1 MAKDKLLYDDI
12 IDKSV
17 KEGIDALKKS
27 MNELYESF
35 KKLTEQSVKNSTST
49 KDAASST
56 KKLSDEQRRI
66 NDEEKRAEKIA
77 RDLKNTREKLN
88 KSYIAAQEQV
98 RKRRAAILEE
108 IRAENQAHDSLAKK
122 EALLRK
128 LTQQYRNASSVVAR
142 QMAPEIKKL
151 KTEINNLNGAI
162 GNNTGRVGSYF
173 KSFVQGAASMA
184 TMYVSFQGF
193 TRLISSTFGI
203 MTSFEKTMSG
213 VAAISRATGT
223 ELQKLEEDAKR
234 LGATTSKTAT
244 EVAQLQVEYAKLGF
258 TTQEIL
264 NATEATVLLSQATG
278 EDLARSAEI
287 AGATIRGFGMDASE
301 SSRVVDVMAASFTS
315 SALNLERFAEAMKYV
330 APVAKASGIT
340 LEQTAAMMS
349 KLADAGIHGS
359 MAGTAL
365 RQIMLEMAKAGKTGM
380 QGFNE
385 MAKAGLSLAD
395 ANDEVGQRAA
405 TALLILSK
413 NEKAVNNL
421 TESYNNAEGAA
432 KEMADTQ
439 MDNLSGSITI
449 LSSAWEGLVLKITSG
464 NGALK
469 RFVDTISSFVQWLSG
484 ANYEMKEYNFN
495 QNVLE
500 QATRKYNDVIAKET
514 NEIDL
519 LFRMLK
525 QTNPES
531 KKRIDLVSEIQK
543 KYPDYISNIDLEK
556 AGVEGLA
563 LAQKEYN
570 DQIERK
576 MIIAAKEEATNELLK
591 EANRYIKQRYEA
603 EIQLIK
609 IEARRQQIYGD
620 GMKIITEA
628 ESKELEFMK
637 LNETVLNSIIL
648 GSASAINDYKNQ
660 MVKIEEYYS
669 DFIKTSSNANSTVS
683 SGSKKLTKDEV
694 NELIKRLEQ
703 QRDFRTSELKLWGA
717 GQSAIFASE
726 QRFNEEILELR
737 KKYGLLNEIEYKTQ
751 ANKNALA
758 RKEQQK
764 KELEETQAMFNE
776 MNLSLQENES
786 TNEDFSFF
794 ESPVTFKERFEEYK
808 DVYREAGQSIVDI
821 TREHYEEMREI
832 ADMEKQLADDKV
844 NNARDYFNQQQ
855 NLAAQGFQNNM
866 AQAEKEL
873 LLAKQTQ
880 AKAEREQR
888 KALRNQQILQSI
900 EQGANL
906 LTASTSIYN
915 TAKGNPL
922 LYVPL
927 LATMWGSFF
936 VQKAKSIKATRY
948 GKGGIIDIGGGSHES
963 GNDTSLGVHGGIERI
978 VEGGEK
984 VFVVNKTSSK
994 KYRNI
999 LPNLVDSINKG
1010 NLSVKADS
1018 RGNIV
1023 NISTERM
1030 ERGLD
1035 KIAKNTSTITYTKN
1049 GKTIIK
1055 QGLNTIEYV

>member
-17 KEGIDALKKS
+17 KEGIDTLKKS

-66 NDEEKRAEKIA
+66 NEEEKRAEKIA

-108 IRAENQAHDSLAKK
+108 IRAENQASDSLAKK

-193 TRLISSTFGI
+193 TRLIRSTFGI

-213 VAAISRATGT
+213 VAAISGATGT
-223 ELQKLEEDAKR
+223 ELQKLEDDAKR

-264 NATEATVLLSQATG
+264 NATEATVLLSQATR
-278 EDLARSAEI
+278 EDLARSAEV

-405 TALLILSK
+405 TALLILSE

-432 KEMADTQ
+432 KKMADTQ
-439 MDNLSGSITI
+439 MDNLSGAITI
-449 LSSAWEGLVLKITSG
+449 LSSAWEGLVLKLTEGDGVLRKIVDGLASFLQFLTR
-464 NGALK
+464 NGRIIVNVAKAIATLTTAFLAYRTAIFLTNTQVGIHIASLISKNAVLSLSTIRTYALAK
-469 RFVDTISSFVQWLSG
+469 AQAALNAIMKLNPFALVASALAAVTMAMAMQTEEVKLLYDELGRTNEEYEKMYENLTEIEKVQKKIKDIAG
-484 ANYEMKEYNFN
+484 EG
-495 QNVLE
+495 LE
-500 QATRKYNDVIAKET
+500 IGQLDVAKET
-514 NEIDL
+514 LRIYKEAWDNGLSRIESERGAILITEDLIKGQEKRVAELELQLNEL
-519 LFRMLK
+519 KTK
-525 QTNPES
+525 QTEIKKEEIKKENEHT
-531 KKRIDLVSEIQK
+531 KKLAEEHIKRI
-543 KYPDYISNIDLEK
+543 
-556 AGVEGLA
+556 
-563 LAQKEYN
+563 
-570 DQIERK
+570 
-576 MIIAAKEEATNELLK
+576 
-591 EANRYIKQRYEA
+591 
-603 EIQLIK
+603 
-609 IEARRQQIYGD
+609 
-620 GMKIITEA
+620 
-628 ESKELEFMK
+628 
-637 LNETVLNSIIL
+637 
-648 GSASAINDYKNQ
+648 
-660 MVKIEEYYS
+660 
-669 DFIKTSSNANSTVS
+669 
-683 SGSKKLTKDEV
+683 
-694 NELIKRLEQ
+694 EQ

-717 GQSAIFASE
+717 GQSAIFAS
-726 QRFNEEILELR
+726 
-737 KKYGLLNEIEYKTQ
+737 
-751 ANKNALA
+751 
-758 RKEQQK
+758 
-764 KELEETQAMFNE
+764 
-776 MNLSLQENES
+776 
-786 TNEDFSFF
+786 
-794 ESPVTFKERFEEYK
+794 
-808 DVYREAGQSIVDI
+808 
-821 TREHYEEMREI
+821 
-832 ADMEKQLADDKV
+832 
-844 NNARDYFNQQQ
+844 
-855 NLAAQGFQNNM
+855 
-866 AQAEKEL
+866 
-873 LLAKQTQ
+873 
-880 AKAEREQR
+880 
-888 KALRNQQILQSI
+888 
-900 EQGANL
+900 
-906 LTASTSIYN
+906 
-915 TAKGNPL
+915 
-922 LYVPL
+922 
-927 LATMWGSFF
+927 
-936 VQKAKSIKATRY
+936 
-948 GKGGIIDIGGGSHES
+948 
-963 GNDTSLGVHGGIERI
+963 
-978 VEGGEK
+978 
-984 VFVVNKTSSK
+984 
-994 KYRNI
+994 
-999 LPNLVDSINKG
+999 
-1010 NLSVKADS
+1010 
-1018 RGNIV
+1018 
-1023 NISTERM
+1023 
-1030 ERGLD
+1030 
-1035 KIAKNTSTITYTKN
+1035 
-1049 GKTIIK
+1049 
-1055 QGLNTIEYV
+1055 

>member
-17 KEGIDALKKS
+17 KEGIDTLKKS

-66 NDEEKRAEKIA
+66 NEEEKKAEKIA

-108 IRAENQAHDSLAKK
+108 IRAENQASDSLAKK

-213 VAAISRATGT
+213 VAAISGATGT
-223 ELQKLEEDAKR
+223 ELQKIEEDAKR

-278 EDLARSAEI
+278 EDLARSAEV

-405 TALLILSK
+405 TALLILSE

-421 TESYNNAEGAA
+421 TEAYNNAEGAA
-432 KEMADTQ
+432 KKMADTQ

-449 LSSAWEGLVLKITSG
+449 LSSAWEGLVLKLTEGDSVLRKIVDGLASFLQFLTRNGSAIISITKAVGYLTSAFIAYKTILMLTKLQIFQNITG
-464 NGALK
+464 MTVLTAKKSAQAIVTGFATKAQLAFNTALAANPIGI
-469 RFVDTISSFVQWLSG
+469 TISALIVLLPLTDKLIKKLADSTKEIKYLTLSAEEFQKKTLNFAEKKVQDLIKTGKKESEAISEVIKG
-484 ANYEMKEYNFN
+484 LEKQANTYRD
-495 QNVLE
+495 VLE
-500 QATRKYNDVIAKET
+500 KFAGDKT
-514 NEIDL
+514 
-519 LFRMLK
+519 
-525 QTNPES
+525 
-531 KKRIDLVSEIQK
+531 IQK
-543 KYPDYISNIDLEK
+543 TFSANLDSVNTIIDSLK
-556 AGVEGLA
+556 I
-563 LAQKEYN
+563 K
-570 DQIERK
+570 
-576 MIIAAKEEATNELLK
+576 LK
-591 EANRYIKQRYEA
+591 E
-603 EIQLIK
+603 
-609 IEARRQQIYGD
+609 
-620 GMKIITEA
+620 ITTEQ
-628 ESKELEFMK
+628 KK
-637 LNETVLNSIIL
+637 
-648 GSASAINDYKNQ
+648 INDEQ
-660 MVKIEEYYS
+660 
-669 DFIKTSSNANSTVS
+669 F
-683 SGSKKLTKDEV
+683 KKEG
-694 NELIKRLEQ
+694 ESLIKRLEQ
-703 QRDFRTSELKLWGA
+703 QRDFRTSELELWGA

-726 QRFNEEILELR
+726 QRFNEQILELR

-758 RKEQQK
+758 RKQQQQK
-764 KELEETQAMFNE
+764 EIEETQAMFNE
-776 MNLSLQENES
+776 MNLSLPENES
-786 TNEDFSFF
+786 ANEDFSFF
-794 ESPVTFKERFEEYK
+794 ESPVTFKERFNEYK
-808 DVYREAGQSIVDI
+808 DVYKEAGQSVVDI

-832 ADMEKQLADDKV
+832 ADLEKQLADDKV
-844 NNARDYFNQQQ
+844 SNARDYFNQQQ

-888 KALRNQQILQSI
+888 KALRNQQILQSL

-906 LTASTSIYN
+906 LTASTSIYQ

-922 LYVPL
+922 IYVPL

-936 VQKAKSIKATRY
+936 VQKAKSLTATRY
-948 GKGGIIDIGGGSHES
+948 GKGGMFDVGGGSHAS
-963 GNDTSLGVHGGIERI
+963 GNDTSLGVHGGRERI

-984 VFVVNKTSSK
+984 VFIVNKTSSK
-994 KYRNI
+994 KYRNM

-1023 NISTERM
+1023 NISTEKM

-1035 KIAKNTSTITYTKN
+1035 RIAKNTSTITYSKN

>member
-1 MAKDKLLYDDI
+1 
-12 IDKSV
+12 
-17 KEGIDALKKS
+17 
-27 MNELYESF
+27 
-35 KKLTEQSVKNSTST
+35 
-49 KDAASST
+49 
-56 KKLSDEQRRI
+56 
-66 NDEEKRAEKIA
+66 
-77 RDLKNTREKLN
+77 
-88 KSYIAAQEQV
+88 
-98 RKRRAAILEE
+98 
-108 IRAENQAHDSLAKK
+108 
-122 EALLRK
+122 
-128 LTQQYRNASSVVAR
+128 
-142 QMAPEIKKL
+142 
-151 KTEINNLNGAI
+151 
-162 GNNTGRVGSYF
+162 
-173 KSFVQGAASMA
+173 
-184 TMYVSFQGF
+184 
-193 TRLISSTFGI
+193 
-203 MTSFEKTMSG
+203 
-213 VAAISRATGT
+213 
-223 ELQKLEEDAKR
+223 
-234 LGATTSKTAT
+234 
-244 EVAQLQVEYAKLGF
+244 
-258 TTQEIL
+258 
-264 NATEATVLLSQATG
+264 
-278 EDLARSAEI
+278 
-287 AGATIRGFGMDASE
+287 
-301 SSRVVDVMAASFTS
+301 MAASFTS

-405 TALLILSK
+405 TALLILSE

-432 KEMADTQ
+432 KKMADTQ
-439 MDNLSGSITI
+439 MDNLSGAITI
-449 LSSAWEGLVLKITSG
+449 LSSAWEGLVLKLTEGDGVLRKIVDGLASFLQFLTRNGRIIVNVAKAIATLTTAFLAYRTALFLTNTQVGLYIASLTSK
-464 NGALK
+464 NAVLSLSTIRTYALAK
-469 RFVDTISSFVQWLSG
+469 AQAALNAIMKLNPFALVASALAAVTMAMAMQTEEVKLLYDELGRTNEEYEKMYENLTEIEKVQKKIKDIAG
-484 ANYEMKEYNFN
+484 EG
-495 QNVLE
+495 LE
-500 QATRKYNDVIAKET
+500 IGQLDVAKET
-514 NEIDL
+514 L
-519 LFRMLK
+519 
-525 QTNPES
+525 
-531 KKRIDLVSEIQK
+531 RI
-543 KYPDYISNIDLEK
+543 Y
-556 AGVEGLA
+556 
-563 LAQKEYN
+563 
-570 DQIERK
+570 
-576 MIIAAKEEATNELLK
+576 K
-591 EANRYIKQRYEA
+591 EAWDNGLSR
-603 EIQLIK
+603 
-609 IEARRQQIYGD
+609 IESERGAIL
-620 GMKIITEA
+620 ITE
-628 ESKELEFMK
+628 
-637 LNETVLNSIIL
+637 
-648 GSASAINDYKNQ
+648 
-660 MVKIEEYYS
+660 
-669 DFIKTSSNANSTVS
+669 
-683 SGSKKLTKDEV
+683 
-694 NELIKRLEQ
+694 ELIKGQEKRVAELESQLNELKTKQTEIKNEEIKKENEHTKKLAEEHIKRIEQ

-751 ANKNALA
+751 ANNLAIA
-758 RKEQQK
+758 RKRQHQ

-776 MNLSLQENES
+776 MMLSLPENES
-786 TNEDFSFF
+786 ANEDFSFF
-794 ESPVTFKERFEEYK
+794 ESPVSFKERFEEYK
-808 DVYREAGQSIVDI
+808 DVYREAGQSVVDI

-888 KALRNQQILQSI
+888 KALRNQQMLQSI
-900 EQGANL
+900 EQGVNL
-906 LTASTSIYN
+906 VTASTSLIKTSN
-915 TAKGNPL
+915 ANPL
-922 LYVPL
+922 IYIPL
-927 LATMWGSFF
+927 LATMWGTFF
-936 VQKAKSIKATRY
+936 AQKAKSIKATRY
-948 GKGGIIDIGGGSHES
+948 GKGGMFDVGGGSHES

-994 KYRNI
+994 KYRNM

>member
-66 NDEEKRAEKIA
+66 NEEEKRAEKIA

-108 IRAENQAHDSLAKK
+108 IRAENQASDSLAKK

-213 VAAISRATGT
+213 VAAISGATGT

-264 NATEATVLLSQATG
+264 NATEATVLLSQATR
-278 EDLARSAEI
+278 EDLARSAEV

-405 TALLILSK
+405 TALLILSE

-432 KEMADTQ
+432 KKMADTQ

-464 NGALK
+464 DGALK
-469 RFVDTISSFVQWLSG
+469 RFVDTVSSFVQWLSG
-484 ANYEMKEYNFN
+484 ANYKMKEYNFN

-500 QATRKYNDVIAKET
+500 QATRKYNDVLAKET

-563 LAQKEYN
+563 LAQKDYN

-591 EANRYIKQRYEA
+591 ESNRYIKQRYEA

-620 GMKIITEA
+620 GTKIITEA

-637 LNETVLNSIIL
+637 SNEDVLNSIIL

-660 MVKIEEYYS
+660 MAEIEKYYS
-669 DFIKTSSNANSTVS
+669 DFIKTSSNANGIVT
-683 SGSKKLTKDEV
+683 SGSKKLTKDEA
-694 NELIKRLEQ
+694 EEHIKRIEQ

-751 ANKNALA
+751 ANNLAIA
-758 RKEQQK
+758 RKRQHQ

-776 MNLSLQENES
+776 MILSLPENES
-786 TNEDFSFF
+786 ANEDFSFF
-794 ESPVTFKERFEEYK
+794 ESPVSFKERFEEYK
-808 DVYREAGQSIVDI
+808 DVYREAGQSVVDI

-948 GKGGIIDIGGGSHES
+948 GKGGMFDIGGGSHES

-994 KYRNI
+994 KYRNM

-1023 NISTERM
+1023 NISTEKM

-1035 KIAKNTSTITYTKN
+1035 RIAKNTSTITYTKN

>member
-66 NDEEKRAEKIA
+66 NEEEKRAEKIA

-108 IRAENQAHDSLAKK
+108 IRAENQASDSLAKK

-213 VAAISRATGT
+213 VAAISGATGT

-264 NATEATVLLSQATG
+264 NATEATVLLSQATR
-278 EDLARSAEI
+278 EDLARSAEV

-405 TALLILSK
+405 TALLILSE

-432 KEMADTQ
+432 KKMADTQ

-464 NGALK
+464 DGALK
-469 RFVDTISSFVQWLSG
+469 RFVDTVSSFVQWLSG
-484 ANYEMKEYNFN
+484 ANYKMKEYNFN

-500 QATRKYNDVIAKET
+500 QATRKYNDVLAKET

-563 LAQKEYN
+563 LAQKDYN

-591 EANRYIKQRYEA
+591 ESNRYIKQRYEA

-620 GMKIITEA
+620 GTKIITEA

-637 LNETVLNSIIL
+637 SNEDVLNSIIL

-660 MVKIEEYYS
+660 MAEIEKYYS
-669 DFIKTSSNANSTVS
+669 DFIKTSSNANGIVT
-683 SGSKKLTKDEV
+683 SGSKKLTKDEA
-694 NELIKRLEQ
+694 EEHIKRIEQ

-751 ANKNALA
+751 ANNLAIA
-758 RKEQQK
+758 RKQQHQ

-776 MNLSLQENES
+776 MILSLPENES
-786 TNEDFSFF
+786 ANEDFSFF
-794 ESPVTFKERFEEYK
+794 ESPVSFKERFEEYK
-808 DVYREAGQSIVDI
+808 DVYREAGQSVVDI

-948 GKGGIIDIGGGSHES
+948 GKGGMFDIGGGSHES

-994 KYRNI
+994 KYRNM

-1023 NISTERM
+1023 NISTEKM

-1035 KIAKNTSTITYTKN
+1035 RIAKNTSTITYTKN

>member
-12 IDKSV
+12 IDKSA

-66 NDEEKRAEKIA
+66 NEEEKKAEKIA

-98 RKRRAAILEE
+98 RKKRAAILEE
-108 IRAENQAHDSLAKK
+108 IRAENQASDSLAKK

-213 VAAISRATGT
+213 VAAISGATGT

-278 EDLARSAEI
+278 EDLARSAEV

-365 RQIMLEMAKAGKTGM
+365 RKIMLEMAMAGKTGM

-405 TALLILSK
+405 TALLILSE

-439 MDNLSGSITI
+439 MDNLSGSITK
-449 LSSAWEGLVLKITSG
+449 LSSAWEGLVLKLTEGDSVLRKIVDGLTSFLTFLTRNGKAIISITKAVGYLTAAFIAYKTTLMLTKLQIFQNITGMTVLTAKKSAQTIVTKFATKAQLAF
-464 NGALK
+464 NTALAANPIGM
-469 RFVDTISSFVQWLSG
+469 TIAALIVLLPLTDKLIKKLADSTKEIKYLTLSADEFQKKTLTFAEKKVQDLIKTGKKESEAINEVIKG
-484 ANYEMKEYNFN
+484 LEKQANTYRD
-495 QNVLE
+495 VLE
-500 QATRKYNDVIAKET
+500 KFAGDKTIEKTFSANLDSV
-514 NEIDL
+514 NEIIDS
-519 LFRMLK
+519 LK
-525 QTNPES
+525 I
-531 KKRIDLVSEIQK
+531 KLKEISLEQK
-543 KYPDYISNIDLEK
+543 KMSDEQFK
-556 AGVEGLA
+556 KEGEA
-563 LAQKEYN
+563 L
-570 DQIERK
+570 
-576 MIIAAKEEATNELLK
+576 
-591 EANRYIKQRYEA
+591 
-603 EIQLIK
+603 
-609 IEARRQQIYGD
+609 
-620 GMKIITEA
+620 
-628 ESKELEFMK
+628 
-637 LNETVLNSIIL
+637 V
-648 GSASAINDYKNQ
+648 
-660 MVKIEEYYS
+660 
-669 DFIKTSSNANSTVS
+669 
-683 SGSKKLTKDEV
+683 
-694 NELIKRLEQ
+694 KRLEQ

-758 RKEQQK
+758 TKEQHQ

-776 MNLSLQENES
+776 MNLSLPENES
-786 TNEDFSFF
+786 VNEDFSFF
-794 ESPVTFKERFEEYK
+794 ESVTKGLPEGWKEAYK
-808 DVYREAGQSIVDI
+808 EAGQSIVDI

-866 AQAEKEL
+866 TQAEKEL

-880 AKAEREQR
+880 AKAELEQR
-888 KALRNQQILQSI
+888 KALRSQQILQSI

-906 LTASTSIYN
+906 LTASTSIYK

-922 LYVPL
+922 LYGPL
-927 LATMWGSFF
+927 LVAMWGSFF
-936 VQKAKSIKATRY
+936 VQKAKSINATRY
-948 GKGGIIDIGGGSHES
+948 GKGGMIDIGGGSHES

-994 KYRNI
+994 KYRNM

>member
-1 MAKDKLLYDDI
+1 GSA
-12 IDKSV
+12 
-17 KEGIDALKKS
+17 
-27 MNELYESF
+27 
-35 KKLTEQSVKNSTST
+35 
-49 KDAASST
+49 
-56 KKLSDEQRRI
+56 
-66 NDEEKRAEKIA
+66 IA
-77 RDLKNTREKLN
+77 
-88 KSYIAAQEQV
+88 
-98 RKRRAAILEE
+98 
-108 IRAENQAHDSLAKK
+108 
-122 EALLRK
+122 
-128 LTQQYRNASSVVAR
+128 QQMLP
-142 QMAPEIKKL
+142 QIKKL
-151 KTEINNLNGAI
+151 DTEVKKLNADM
-162 GNNTGRVGSYF
+162 GNHQGKVGSYF
-173 KSFVQGAASMA
+173 KTFVQGAASMA

-193 TRLISSTFGI
+193 TRLIRSTFGI

-213 VAAISRATGT
+213 VAAISGATGT

-278 EDLARSAEI
+278 EDLARAAEI

-439 MDNLSGSITI
+439 MNNLSGSITM

-464 NGALK
+464 DGALK
-469 RFVDTISSFVQWLSG
+469 RFVDTVSSFVQWLSG

-531 KKRIDLVSEIQK
+531 KKRIDLVSEMQK

-563 LAQKEYN
+563 LAQKDYN

-637 LNETVLNSIIL
+637 SNETVLESIIL

-660 MVKIEEYYS
+660 MVEIEKYYS

-694 NELIKRLEQ
+694 DELIKRLEQ
-703 QRDFRTSELKLWGA
+703 QRDFQTSELKLWGA
-717 GQSAIFASE
+717 GQSAIF
-726 QRFNEEILELR
+726 
-737 KKYGLLNEIEYKTQ
+737 
-751 ANKNALA
+751 
-758 RKEQQK
+758 
-764 KELEETQAMFNE
+764 
-776 MNLSLQENES
+776 
-786 TNEDFSFF
+786 
-794 ESPVTFKERFEEYK
+794 
-808 DVYREAGQSIVDI
+808 
-821 TREHYEEMREI
+821 
-832 ADMEKQLADDKV
+832 
-844 NNARDYFNQQQ
+844 
-855 NLAAQGFQNNM
+855 
-866 AQAEKEL
+866 
-873 LLAKQTQ
+873 
-880 AKAEREQR
+880 
-888 KALRNQQILQSI
+888 
-900 EQGANL
+900 
-906 LTASTSIYN
+906 
-915 TAKGNPL
+915 
-922 LYVPL
+922 
-927 LATMWGSFF
+927 
-936 VQKAKSIKATRY
+936 
-948 GKGGIIDIGGGSHES
+948 
-963 GNDTSLGVHGGIERI
+963 
-978 VEGGEK
+978 
-984 VFVVNKTSSK
+984 
-994 KYRNI
+994 
-999 LPNLVDSINKG
+999 
-1010 NLSVKADS
+1010 
-1018 RGNIV
+1018 
-1023 NISTERM
+1023 
-1030 ERGLD
+1030 
-1035 KIAKNTSTITYTKN
+1035 
-1049 GKTIIK
+1049 
-1055 QGLNTIEYV
+1055 

>member
-66 NDEEKRAEKIA
+66 NHEEKRAEKIA

-108 IRAENQAHDSLAKK
+108 IRAENQAYDSLAKK

-213 VAAISRATGT
+213 VAAISGATGT

-405 TALLILSK
+405 TALLILSE
-413 NEKAVNNL
+413 NEKAVNDL
-421 TESYNNAEGAA
+421 TKSYNNAEGAA
-432 KEMADTQ
+432 KKMADTQ

-449 LSSAWEGLVLKITSG
+449 LSSAWEGLVLKLTEGDSVLRKIVDGLASFLQFLTRNGKAIISITKAVGYLTAAFIAYKTTLMLTKLQIFQNITGMTVLTAKKSAQTIVTRLATKAQLAFNTALAANPIGMTIAALTVLLPLTDKLIKKLSDSTKEIKYLTLTAEEFQKKTLTFAEKKVQDLIKTGKKESEAINEVIKGLEKQANTYRDVLEKFAGDKTIKKTFSANLDSVNEIIDSLKIKLKEITS
-464 NGALK
+464 
-469 RFVDTISSFVQWLSG
+469 
-484 ANYEMKEYNFN
+484 E
-495 QNVLE
+495 
-500 QATRKYNDVIAKET
+500 
-514 NEIDL
+514 
-519 LFRMLK
+519 
-525 QTNPES
+525 
-531 KKRIDLVSEIQK
+531 QK
-543 KYPDYISNIDLEK
+543 KISDE
-556 AGVEGLA
+556 
-563 LAQKEYN
+563 QF
-570 DQIERK
+570 
-576 MIIAAKEEATNELLK
+576 KEEGKAL
-591 EANRYIKQRYEA
+591 
-603 EIQLIK
+603 
-609 IEARRQQIYGD
+609 
-620 GMKIITEA
+620 
-628 ESKELEFMK
+628 
-637 LNETVLNSIIL
+637 V
-648 GSASAINDYKNQ
+648 
-660 MVKIEEYYS
+660 
-669 DFIKTSSNANSTVS
+669 
-683 SGSKKLTKDEV
+683 
-694 NELIKRLEQ
+694 KRLEQ

-776 MNLSLQENES
+776 MNLGLPENES

-948 GKGGIIDIGGGSHES
+948 GKGGMIDIGGGSHES

-1023 NISTERM
+1023 NISTEKM

>member
-1 MAKDKLLYDDI
+1 MARDKLLYDDI

-108 IRAENQAHDSLAKK
+108 IRAENQASDSLAKK

-193 TRLISSTFGI
+193 TRLISSMFGI

-213 VAAISRATGT
+213 VAAISGATGT

-278 EDLARSAEI
+278 EDLARSAEV

-421 TESYNNAEGAA
+421 TEAYNNAEGAA
-432 KEMADTQ
+432 KKMADTQ
-439 MDNLSGSITI
+439 MDNLSGSITM

-469 RFVDTISSFVQWLSG
+469 RFVDTVSSFVQWLSG

-500 QATRKYNDVIAKET
+500 QATRKYNDVLAKET

-563 LAQKEYN
+563 LAQKDYN

-591 EANRYIKQRYEA
+591 EANRHIKQRYEA

-637 LNETVLNSIIL
+637 SNEAVLESIIL

-660 MVKIEEYYS
+660 MVEIEKYYS
-669 DFIKTSSNANSTVS
+669 DFIKTSSNANAIVT

-694 NELIKRLEQ
+694 DELIKRLEQ
-703 QRDFRTSELKLWGA
+703 QRDFRTSELKLLGA

-737 KKYGLLNEIEYKTQ
+737 KKYGLINEIEYKTQ
-751 ANKNALA
+751 ANNLAIA
-758 RKEQQK
+758 RKQQHQ
-764 KELEETQAMFNE
+764 KELKETQAMFDE
-776 MNLSLQENES
+776 MNLSLPENES
-786 TNEDFSFF
+786 VNEDFSFF
-794 ESPVTFKERFEEYK
+794 ESPVSFKERFQEYK

-888 KALRNQQILQSI
+888 KALRSQQILQSI
-900 EQGANL
+900 EQGVNL
-906 LTASTSIYN
+906 VTASTSLIK
-915 TAKGNPL
+915 TSGANPL
-922 LYVPL
+922 IYIPL
-927 LATMWGSFF
+927 LATMWGTFF
-936 VQKAKSIKATRY
+936 TQKAKSIKATRY
-948 GKGGIIDIGGGSHES
+948 GKGGMFDVGGGSHDS
-963 GNDTSLGVHGGIERI
+963 GNDTSLGVHGGRERV

-994 KYRNI
+994 KYRDI

-1023 NISTERM
+1023 NISTEKM